1 MYVVIVSYLQNFSDF
16 IQAFDLTTI
25 LKSITVTP
33 VHGVDSTVF
42 TLSSAE
48 APPYVVVGTAKYPFL
63 ARIDLLFNGIGYGT
77 ESPISNAQRVVLEH
91 WVEVW
96 VQTFGLIFINL
107 D

>member
-1 MYVVIVSYLQNFSDF
+1 L

-33 VHGVDSTVF
+33 VQGVDSMVF

-48 APPYVVVGTAKYPFL
+48 APPYVVVGTAKHPFL
-63 ARIDLLFNGIGYGT
+63 ARIGLLFNGIGCGT

-96 VQTFGLIFINL
+96 AQTLV
-107 D
+107 